1 MLLLS
6 FKLLFIILCDQAFVA
21 RIIWKM
27 LRAQRFPDILKSV
40 LSDGVEGVVIMSAEG
55 SILSSV
61 STDDDPFA
69 CTETAVAAV
78 CSCIYANY
86 QQSTCY

>member
-1 MLLLS
+1 
-6 FKLLFIILCDQAFVA
+6 
-21 RIIWKM
+21 M

-61 STDDDPFA
+61 SIDDDA
-69 CTETAVAAV
+69 SASAETAVAAV

-86 QQSTCY
+86 QQSMTHYA